1 MKAIKDI
8 LAQPHMTEKTTALRL
23 GRNQYVFQVSTD
35 ANKVEIKKAIETRFQ
50 VIVESVN
57 TINQLGKIKR
67 TRGQPGR
74 RSSWKK
80 AVVRLKEGDAI
91 KEIE

>member
-8 LAQPHMTEKTTALRL
+8 LVQPHMTEKTTAMRL
-23 GRNQYVFQVSTD
+23 GRNQYVFQVSTE
-35 ANKVEIKKAIETRFQ
+35 ANKVEIKKAVEARFQ

-57 TINQLGKIKR
+57 TINQQGKIKSM
-67 TRGQPGR
+67 RGQPGR
-74 RSSWKK
+74 RAGWKK
-80 AVVRLKEGDAI
+80 AVVRLKSGDAI